1 MSEHQTILITG
12 AASGL
17 GRAWAEGFSA
27 DGATVIAVDINREG
41 LDEVPAAFHLQ
52 VDVGNAA
59 EVKQMIVD
67 AVKLTG
73 RIDVLFNNAGM
84 GFNKRLENS
93 AEGAP
98 VASNY
103 QGSCFARANFILQI
117 SIQLVGQ

>member
-1 MSEHQTILITG
+1 MFEDRTVLITG

-17 GRAWAEGFSA
+17 GRAWAKGFSA

-41 LDEVPAAFHLQ
+41 LDEVPGAFHLQ

-73 RIDVLFNNAGM
+73 RIDVLFNNTGM
-84 GFNKRLENS
+84 GFNSS
-93 AEGAP
+93 AFNCAKHP
-98 VASNY
+98 DKSALIM
-103 QGSCFARANFILQI
+103 QC
-117 SIQLVGQ
+117 

>member
-1 MSEHQTILITG
+1 MFEDRTVLITG

-41 LDEVPAAFHLQ
+41 LDEVPGAFHLQ

-59 EVKQMIVD
+59 EVKQMIAD

-84 GFNKRLENS
+84 GFNSS
-93 AEGAP
+93 AFNCAKHP
-98 VASNY
+98 DKSALIM
-103 QGSCFARANFILQI
+103 QC
-117 SIQLVGQ
+117 

>member
-1 MSEHQTILITG
+1 MFEDRTVLITG

-84 GFNKRLENS
+84 VFNSS
-93 AEGAP
+93 AFNCAKHP
-98 VASNY
+98 DKSALIM
-103 QGSCFARANFILQI
+103 QC
-117 SIQLVGQ
+117 